1 MIAVV
6 IPCYRVTKHI
16 LGVIAAIGPEV
27 ARIYVVDDACPEG
40 SGRLVQESCT
50 DPRVHILWHT
60 ENKGVGGAV
69 KSGYAQAAADGM
81 EIAVKIDGD
90 GQMDPKLIAQFVK
103 PIVNGDADY
112 TKGNR
117 FYNLEKIRSMP
128 GVRLFGNAV
137 LSMVAKFST
146 GYWNLF
152 DVTNGYT
159 AIHVKLINHLP
170 LEKISNRYFFETDM
184 LFRLNII
191 RACVMDIPMNA
202 VYADEKSNLKIKD
215 IFLEFSAKH
224 LKNSMKRIFYNYFLR
239 DMTAASLELLLGLL
253 FFGFGVCYGLTQWA
267 HTLSTGTLAPS
278 GTVMLAAL
286 PTIMGLQMLLAF
298 VTFDV
303 SNVPSRAIQQNL

>member
-6 IPCYRVTKHI
+6 IPCYRVTRHI

-40 SGRLVQESCT
+40 SGRLVQESCA

-60 ENKGVGGAV
+60 ENQGVGGAV
-69 KSGYAQAAADGM
+69 KSGYTQAAADGM
-81 EIAVKIDGD
+81 EIVVKIDGD
-90 GQMDPKLIAQFVK
+90 GQMDPGLIAQFVK
-103 PIVNGDADY
+103 PILKGDADY

-128 GVRLFGNAV
+128 GIRLFGNAV

-146 GYWNLF
+146 GYWNNF

-159 AIHVKLINHLP
+159 AIHVKIINHLP
-170 LEKISNRYFFETDM
+170 LAKISNRYFFETDM

-215 IFLEFSAKH
+215 IFLEFVAKH
-224 LKNSMKRIFYNYFLR
+224 IKNAMKRIFYNYFLR
-239 DMTAASLELLLGLL
+239 DMTAASLELLLGLV
-253 FFGFGVCYGLTQWA
+253 FFGFGICYGLIQWA

-286 PTIMGLQMLLAF
+286 PMIMGLQMLLAF

>member
-6 IPCYRVTKHI
+6 IPCYRVTRHI
-16 LGVIAAIGPEV
+16 LAVIKAIGPEV

-50 DPRVHILWHT
+50 DPRVHILWHAQ
-60 ENKGVGGAV
+60 NQGVGGAV
-69 KSGYAQAAADGM
+69 KTGYTQAAADGM

-90 GQMDPKLIAQFVK
+90 GQMDPRLIAQFVK
-103 PIVNGDADY
+103 PILNGDADY

-202 VYADEKSNLKIKD
+202 VYADEKSNLKIRE
-215 IFLEFSAKH
+215 IFLEFAAKH
-224 LKNSMKRIFYNYFLR
+224 IKNSVKRIFYNYFLR
-239 DMTAASLELLLGLL
+239 DMTAASLELFLGLVL
-253 FFGFGVCYGLTQWA
+253 FGFGICFGLTQWA
-267 HTLSTGTLAPS
+267 HTLSTGTLTPS

>member
-16 LGVIAAIGPEV
+16 LGVIEAIGPEV
-27 ARIYVVDDACPEG
+27 SRIYVVDDACPEG
-40 SGRLVQESCT
+40 SGRLVQESCS

-60 ENKGVGGAV
+60 QNQGVGGAV
-69 KSGYAQAAADGM
+69 KSGYTQAVADGM
-81 EIAVKIDGD
+81 EVVVKIDGD
-90 GQMDPKLIAQFVK
+90 GQMDPQLIAQFVK
-103 PIVNGDADY
+103 PILNGDADY

-128 GVRLFGNAV
+128 GIRLFGNAV
-137 LSMVAKFST
+137 LSMIAKFST

-170 LEKISNRYFFETDM
+170 LQKISNRYFFETDM

-215 IFLEFSAKH
+215 IFLEFTAKH
-224 LKNSMKRIFYNYFLR
+224 IKNSVKRIFYNYFLR
-239 DMTAASLELLLGLL
+239 DMTAASLELLLGIL
-253 FFGFGVCYGLTQWA
+253 FFGFGICYGLVQWA

>member
-6 IPCYRVTKHI
+6 IPCYRVTRHI

-40 SGRLVQESCT
+40 SGRLVQESCA

-60 ENKGVGGAV
+60 ENQGVGGAV
-69 KSGYAQAAADGM
+69 KSGYTQAATDGM
-81 EIAVKIDGD
+81 EIVVKIDGD
-90 GQMDPKLIAQFVK
+90 GQMDPGLITQFVK
-103 PIVNGDADY
+103 PILKGDADY

-128 GVRLFGNAV
+128 GIRLFGNAV

-146 GYWNLF
+146 GYWNTF

-159 AIHVKLINHLP
+159 AIHVKIINHLP
-170 LEKISNRYFFETDM
+170 LAKISNRYFFETDM

-215 IFLEFSAKH
+215 IFLEFVAKH
-224 LKNSMKRIFYNYFLR
+224 IKNAMKRIFYNYFLR
-239 DMTAASLELLLGLL
+239 DMTAASLELLLGLV
-253 FFGFGVCYGLTQWA
+253 FFGFGICYGLLQWA

-286 PTIMGLQMLLAF
+286 PVIMGLQMLLAF

>member
-16 LGVIAAIGPEV
+16 LGVIEAIGPEV
-27 ARIYVVDDACPEG
+27 SRIYVVDDACPEG
-40 SGRLVQESCT
+40 SGRMVQDSCS

-60 ENKGVGGAV
+60 QNQGVGGAV
-69 KSGYAQAAADGM
+69 KSGYTQAVADGM
-81 EIAVKIDGD
+81 EVVVKIDGD
-90 GQMDPKLIAQFVK
+90 GQMDPQLIAQFVK
-103 PIVNGDADY
+103 PILNGDADY

-128 GVRLFGNAV
+128 GIRLFGNAV
-137 LSMVAKFST
+137 LSMIAKFST

-170 LEKISNRYFFETDM
+170 LQKISNRYFFETDM

-215 IFLEFSAKH
+215 IFLEFTAKH
-224 LKNSMKRIFYNYFLR
+224 IKNSVKRIFYNYFLR
-239 DMTAASLELLLGLL
+239 DMTAASLELLLGIL
-253 FFGFGVCYGLTQWA
+253 FFGFGICYGLVQWA

>member
-6 IPCYRVTKHI
+6 IPCYRVTRHI
-16 LGVIAAIGPEV
+16 LAVIEAIGPEV

-40 SGRLVQESCT
+40 SGRMVQESCT
-50 DPRVHILWHT
+50 DPRVHILWHAQ
-60 ENKGVGGAV
+60 NQGVGGAV
-69 KSGYAQAAADGM
+69 KTGYTQAAADGM

-90 GQMDPKLIAQFVK
+90 GQMDPRLIAQFVK
-103 PIVNGDADY
+103 PILNGDADY

-170 LEKISNRYFFETDM
+170 LAKISNRYFFETDM

-202 VYADEKSNLKIKD
+202 VYADEKSNLKIRE
-215 IFLEFSAKH
+215 IFLEFAAKH
-224 LKNSMKRIFYNYFLR
+224 IKNSVKRIFYNYFLR
-239 DMTAASLELLLGLL
+239 DMTAASLELFLGLVL
-253 FFGFGVCYGLTQWA
+253 FGFGICFGLTQWA
-267 HTLSTGTLAPS
+267 HTLSTGTLTPS

>member
-6 IPCYRVTKHI
+6 IPCYRVTRHI
-16 LGVIAAIGPEV
+16 LAVIEAIGPEV

-40 SGRLVQESCT
+40 SGRMVQESCA
-50 DPRVHILWHT
+50 DPRVHILWHAQ
-60 ENKGVGGAV
+60 NQGVGGAV
-69 KSGYAQAAADGM
+69 KTGYTQAAADGM

-90 GQMDPKLIAQFVK
+90 GQMDPRLIAQFVK
-103 PIVNGDADY
+103 PILNGDADY

-170 LEKISNRYFFETDM
+170 LAKISNRYFFETDM

-202 VYADEKSNLKIKD
+202 VYADEKSNLKIRE
-215 IFLEFSAKH
+215 IFLEFAAKH
-224 LKNSMKRIFYNYFLR
+224 IKNSVKRIFYNYFLR
-239 DMTAASLELLLGLL
+239 DMTAASLELFLGLVL
-253 FFGFGVCYGLTQWA
+253 FGFGICFGLTQWA
-267 HTLSTGTLAPS
+267 HTLSTGTLTPS

>member
-6 IPCYRVTKHI
+6 IPCYRVTRHI
-16 LGVIAAIGPEV
+16 LGVIEAIGPEV

-40 SGRLVQESCT
+40 SGRMVQENCA
-50 DPRVHILWHT
+50 DPRVHILWHAQ
-60 ENKGVGGAV
+60 NQGVGGAV
-69 KSGYAQAAADGM
+69 KTGYTQAAADGM

-90 GQMDPKLIAQFVK
+90 GQMDPGLIAQFVK
-103 PIVNGDADY
+103 PILNGDADY

-170 LEKISNRYFFETDM
+170 LAKISNRYFFETDM

-202 VYADEKSNLKIKD
+202 VYADEKSNLKIRE
-215 IFLEFSAKH
+215 IFLEFAAKH
-224 LKNSMKRIFYNYFLR
+224 IKNSVKRIFYNYFLR
-239 DMTAASLELLLGLL
+239 DMTAASLELFLGLVL
-253 FFGFGVCYGLTQWA
+253 FGFGICFGLTQWA
-267 HTLSTGTLAPS
+267 HTLSTGTLTPS

-286 PTIMGLQMLLAF
+286 PIIMGLQMLLAF